1 MERLFTVL
9 ALAGLFVSSCKE
21 IVEVEKI
28 VEKECDKQHYEECDK
43 EHLPEVA
50 PTLALAAGEATVES
64 LSFVLTP
71 ELAAAVR
78 YSVVKADAALPT
90 AEDLF
95 NQKSENYGTPA
106 DATIEEEYTVGGLQ
120 LGTDYTV
127 VAAARNNIGYS
138 EVATLSMTTLIPEM
152 KLTLA
157 EVKVNPNSFIFSI
170 SPVNASKVA
179 YVVLSEGESLPE
191 ASAVLENGIEVA
203 ADAVSEC
210 VVMDLEQETSYKVVA
225 AALDLAGKNAMLSEA
240 LTVTTAKQLPPAVG
254 DYYYSDGTWGTELE
268 DGKTPI
274 GVVFY
279 TGCATD
285 MGDNKAYYK
294 VKDGSKA
301 MEEFHGYVIALRD
314 ASPADGVQWSF
325 YDSWADPCG
334 ISTEVDDFLGYTNT
348 LAIRAHAE
356 KIGVGFSKENTSYP
370 AAWYATEGYESVCPS
385 PEQSSGW
392 FLPSAG
398 QLMYIWEKAYFN
410 PTNNLKGWVENSLRN
425 LGDLAAEMYA
435 RDSEYWTSNEQVDSF
450 GTSVRAYYV
459 SFDSS
464 QFQPGFASWL
474 NKDWE
479 VRVRSV
485 LAF

>member
-1 MERLFTVL
+1 MKRLFCYL
-9 ALAGLFVSSCKE
+9 ALAGMLFSACKE
-21 IVEVEKI
+21 IVE

-50 PTLALAAGEATVES
+50 PTLSITAGEATVES
-64 LSFVLTP
+64 LSFVITP
-71 ELAAAVR
+71 ELAASVR
-78 YSVVKADAALPT
+78 YYVMET
-90 AEDLF
+90 AETLPSAENLF
-95 NQKSENYGTPA
+95 DHASEFYGLPA
-106 DATIEEEYTVGGLQ
+106 DATLEDEYTVSGLE

-127 VAAARNNIGYS
+127 VAAAKNNIGYS
-138 EVATLSMTTLIPEM
+138 EVATLPMTTLIPEM

-157 EVKVNPNSFIFSI
+157 QVKVASSSFTFSI

-179 YVVLSEGESLPE
+179 YVVLAEGEALPD

-203 ADAVSEC
+203 ADAAGEYTVGN
-210 VVMDLEQETSYKVVA
+210 LEQETTYQVVA

-240 LTVTTAKQLPPAVG
+240 LAVTTAAQLPPSVG
-254 DYYYSDGTWGTELE
+254 DYYYSDGTWSTEF
-268 DGKTPI
+268 DQTKTPI

-294 VKDGSKA
+294 AKDGKTA
-301 MEEFHGYVIALRD
+301 MDEFHGYVIALKD
-314 ASPADGVQWSF
+314 ASPAEGVQWSF

-334 ISTEVDDFLGYTNT
+334 ISTETDDFLGYTNT
-348 LAIRAHAE
+348 LAIRSHADQ
-356 KIGVGFSKENTSYP
+356 IGVGFSSDNTSYP
-370 AAWYATEGYESVCPS
+370 AAWYATEGYESVCPA

-398 QLMYIWEKAYFN
+398 QLMYIWSNAYFN

-425 LGDLAAEMYA
+425 LGDLADEMYVV
-435 RDSEYWTSNEQVDSF
+435 DSEYWVSNEQVDSF

-459 SFDSS
+459 SFDYS
-464 QFQPGFASWL
+464 QFQPGFVSWL

-479 VRVRSV
+479 LRVRSV